1 MKINLAPN
9 PFGKFTCSIYKA
21 VFATYLKMTNN
32 KVFSTIKNDHLPVFW
47 APFAS
52 IPRDVRISFHV
63 SYHFVTS

>member
-32 KVFSTIKNDHLPVFW
+32 AVFSTVKNDHLPVFG
-47 APFAS
+47 PLLL
-52 IPRDVRISFHV
+52 R
-63 SYHFVTS
+63 YLGM